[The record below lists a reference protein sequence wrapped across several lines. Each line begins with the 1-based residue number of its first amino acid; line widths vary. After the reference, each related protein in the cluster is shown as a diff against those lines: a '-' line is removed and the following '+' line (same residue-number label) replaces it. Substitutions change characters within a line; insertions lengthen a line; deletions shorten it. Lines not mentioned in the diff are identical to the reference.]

1 MGGMIRPNHDLLA
14 HAPASNRPRSGD
26 PSNEPEAKAELV
38 DLVRQADAGDPA
50 AQAELVR
57 RYTRRVAG
65 FVRSIIRQPD
75 AVEDVTQMV
84 FIKMFRRLG
93 RLREPSVF
101 ESWLFTLARNT
112 SLDFIRRRNCRPSTV
127 AIDDEVNQV
136 ADPSTPSATTEIL
149 AALDRA
155 LDRLNPIDRTLVT
168 QFVAGESYSDIAARV
183 GLSLAT
189 VKVRLHRV
197 RPFLR
202 TCVGEMTD
210 TRQPGGK
217 GWRCIAGNRATSG
230 WPGASLQPAAG
241 LAA

>member
-1 MGGMIRPNHDLLA
+1 MIRPYCDDS
-14 HAPASNRPRSGD
+14 APSS
-26 PSNEPEAKAELV
+26 PSSEAYSAPDGEQKAELI
-38 DLVRQADAGDPA
+38 DLIRRAEAGDPL
-50 AQAELVR
+50 AQADLMSRYAR
-57 RYTRRVAG
+57 RIAG
-65 FVRSIIRQPD
+65 FVRGIIRQPD

-84 FIKMFRRLG
+84 FIKMFRRLS
-93 RLREPSVF
+93 RLRDPAVF

-127 AIDDEVNQV
+127 TLDDDINQI
-136 ADPSTPSATTEIL
+136 ADPSNATATTTNEIL

-155 LDRLNPIDRTLVT
+155 LARLSPLDRSLVA
-168 QFVAGESYSDIAARV
+168 QFVAGESYGDIATRT

-210 TRQPGGK
+210 TRLPGGK
-217 GWRCIAGNRATSG
+217 GWRAASG
-230 WPGASLQPAAG
+230 SR